1 MYEAI
6 YCKQCGG
13 NLIRGKHD
21 LEIST
26 AYGNVTIHDIK
37 MFKCTNYRCGNK
49 VIVESELRR
58 ISYIGTSL
66 VNMLQ

>member
-1 MYEAI
+1 MYEGI
-6 YCKQCGG
+6 YCKHCGG

-26 AYGNVTIHDIK
+26 ACGNVTIHDVE

-49 VIVESELRR
+49 VIVDSELQR
-58 ISYIGTSL
+58 ISNIGASL
-66 VNMLQ
+66 VHML